1 MPSAYVISSLKED
14 TEPVQ
19 YRCGLTTKIMT
30 SMTTKNLER
39 RFYGCAMYD
48 YKNVL

>member
-1 MPSAYVISSLKED
+1 MSSASVISLFKED

-30 SMTTKNLER
+30 SMTTKNPGKQ
-39 RFYGCAMYD
+39 FYGCAMYD
-48 YKNVL
+48 HKKVF